1 MLHVHLAALALA
13 AVAMAVSGC
22 GSSSKSATATPSS
35 AEAATTPTSSTT
47 STATPT
53 PTTTLTAVKLATG
66 RPLTRAKWLARGDSI
81 CTRLNAQLAASSVTS
96 VRQLGQ
102 VLPQAAAYERA
113 ELAKLVKLVPPSA
126 DATGWQKFLTETQQW
141 AEDST
146 LLGQSA
152 RTAEFTLNEPLVAV
166 TRRLHEHLAHRAKQ
180 EGFKECSLV

>member
-1 MLHVHLAALALA
+1 VLQVHLAALTLA
-13 AVAMAVSGC
+13 VVVLAVSGC
-22 GSSSKSATATPSS
+22 GNSSKSATATPSS
-35 AEAATTPTSSTT
+35 AAAATTPTSSAT
-47 STATPT
+47 STPT
-53 PTTTLTAVKLATG
+53 PTPKTTLTAVKLATG
-66 RPLTRAKWLARGDSI
+66 RPLTHAELLARGDSI

-113 ELAKLVKLVPPSA
+113 EFAKLVRLVPPSVDAA
-126 DATGWQKFLTETQQW
+126 DWQKFLTETQQW

-152 RTAEFTLNEPLVAV
+152 RTAEFTLNEPLVGI
-166 TRRLHEHLAHRAKQ
+166 TRRLHEHLARRAKQ